1 MFERKDTCMAI
12 KVKRIYDDKAEDDG
26 VRVLVDRVWPRGIS
40 KENANLDEWLK
51 NIGPTKELREWFN
64 HDADKFEDFKKKYI
78 KELENNDEQNEE
90 LKTLEGMVKDARK
103 DVIILFGAKDEKHNQ
118 AVVLQSY
125 LKDQGYK

>member
-118 AVVLQSY
+118 VVVLQSY

>member
-1 MFERKDTCMAI
+1 MAI

-103 DVIILFGAKDEKHNQ
+103 DVIILFDAKDEKHNQ

>member
-1 MFERKDTCMAI
+1 MTI

-51 NIGPTKELREWFN
+51 KIGPTKELREWFN
-64 HDADKFEDFKKKYI
+64 HDADKYEDFKKKYI

-90 LKTLEGMVKDARK
+90 LKTLEGIVKDARK
-103 DVIILFGAKDEKHNQ
+103 DVIILYGAKDEKHNQ
-118 AVVLQSY
+118 AVVLASY
-125 LKDQGYK
+125 LKEKGYK

>member
-1 MFERKDTCMAI
+1 
-12 KVKRIYDDKAEDDG
+12 
-26 VRVLVDRVWPRGIS
+26 
-40 KENANLDEWLK
+40 
-51 NIGPTKELREWFN
+51 
-64 HDADKFEDFKKKYI
+64 DADKFEDFKKKYI

>member
-1 MFERKDTCMAI
+1 MTI

-40 KENANLDEWLK
+40 KENANFDEWLK

-90 LKTLEGMVKDARK
+90 LKTLEGIVKDARK

>member
-1 MFERKDTCMAI
+1 MAI

-51 NIGPTKELREWFN
+51 NIGLTKELREWFN

>member
-1 MFERKDTCMAI
+1 MAI

-51 NIGPTKELREWFN
+51 NIGPTKKLREWFN

-103 DVIILFGAKDEKHNQ
+103 DVVILFGAKDEKHNQ

>member
-1 MFERKDTCMAI
+1 MAI

-51 NIGPTKELREWFN
+51 NIGPTKKLREWFN

>member
-1 MFERKDTCMAI
+1 MAI

-125 LKDQGYK
+125 LKDQGYKQR

>member
-1 MFERKDTCMAI
+1 MTI

-26 VRVLVDRVWPRGIS
+26 VRILVDRVWPRGIS

-51 NIGPTKELREWFN
+51 KIGPTKALREWFN

-103 DVIILFGAKDEKHNQ
+103 DIIILYGAKDEKHNQ

>member
-1 MFERKDTCMAI
+1 MAI

-51 NIGPTKELREWFN
+51 DIGPTKELREWFG
-64 HDADKFEDFKKKYI
+64 HDPDKFEDFKKKYI
-78 KELENNDEQNEE
+78 KELENNNEQNEE
-90 LKTLEGMVKDARK
+90 LKTLEGIVKDARK

-118 AVVLQSY
+118 AVVLESY
-125 LKDQGYK
+125 LKAQGYK

>member
-1 MFERKDTCMAI
+1 MAI

-51 NIGPTKELREWFN
+51 NIGPTKELREWFK

>member
-1 MFERKDTCMAI
+1 MAI

-40 KENANLDEWLK
+40 KENENLDEWLK

>member
-1 MFERKDTCMAI
+1 MAI

-118 AVVLQSY
+118 VVVLQSY

>member
-1 MFERKDTCMAI
+1 MAI

-40 KENANLDEWLK
+40 KENVNLDEWLK

-64 HDADKFEDFKKKYI
+64 HEADKFEDFKKKYI

>member
-1 MFERKDTCMAI
+1 MTI

-78 KELENNDEQNEE
+78 KELKNNDEQNEE
-90 LKTLEGMVKDARK
+90 LKTLEGIVKDARK

>member
-1 MFERKDTCMAI
+1 MAI

-90 LKTLEGMVKDARK
+90 LKTLEGMIKDARK

>member
-1 MFERKDTCMAI
+1 MAI

-26 VRVLVDRVWPRGIS
+26 VRVLVDRDWPRGIS

-64 HDADKFEDFKKKYI
+64 HEADKFEDFKKKYI